1 MKVSAKEKIIR
12 IFTIASF
19 LITILS
25 FELLY
30 NNAEFIRAIINHT
43 ELTYNFSL
51 FRVIIY
57 ITTFVVLLL
66 KFKKMSNYAMQN
78 FDIKVKKYLTI
89 AFFIVFLL
97 GTVYICMTKFKIQ
110 TIGIIIMTFFMTAC
124 MILYLGKSTIKNML
138 IFGFTF
144 GVLFSITNFFNHA
157 IDERQHFISALNVS
171 FGNFNFDEPITD
183 EKYQQWDQ
191 VLRYDQLSEEVF
203 ETYEPQITSEVE
215 EGKEPTGSSAL
226 LYLPSGIGIT
236 LARILKGTM
245 IDVYIAGRI
254 TNLIFYLAVAAVII
268 KILPFKKN
276 LFACFMVNPML
287 IALAAS
293 YSLDGICSIF
303 IMLFIAYVLKLF
315 KEEKIGL
322 KQIGILILLFA
333 LVLMQKSM
341 AYAPIALIV
350 FILPII
356 KIIKQNKKY
365 IPYLI
370 VLAIILLV
378 SGIFLISRI
387 SIPTDTRY
395 EGTDSSSQ
403 VSYLIENP
411 LHLAKVFYNHTIN
424 NLLNFNWLSQLNQ
437 YAFFGTFYH
446 IAFLILAFYYV
457 VIAVTE
463 DSYHFKFKNMTILI
477 IAYLACIFTTSL
489 ALYIGVSKVGADD
502 IDGYQARYLFP
513 ILVLPLMCLSSKNI
527 KIVDKEWTNLKLILI
542 LGIITL
548 IDFVGMVI
556 M

>member
-1 MKVSAKEKIIR
+1 MEVSVKEKITR
-12 IFTIASF
+12 IFTIVSF
-19 LITILS
+19 FMTILS

-30 NNAEFIRAIINHT
+30 SNAEFIRAIINHT
-43 ELTYNFSL
+43 EMTYNFSL

-57 ITTFVVLLL
+57 IVTFVLLL
-66 KFKKMSNYAMQN
+66 LKLKKMSNYAMQS
-78 FDIKVKKYLTI
+78 FDVKVKKYLAI
-89 AFFIVFLL
+89 AFFIVFLF
-97 GTVYICMTKFKIQ
+97 GIIYICMVKFKIQ
-110 TIGIIIMTFFMTAC
+110 TIGIIIMAFFMTAC
-124 MILYLGKSTIKNML
+124 MLLYLGKSTIKNMI

-144 GVLFSITNFFNHA
+144 GILFSITNSFNHA
-157 IDERQHFISALNVS
+157 MDERQHFISALNVS
-171 FGNFNFDEPITD
+171 FGHFNFNEPITD
-183 EKYQQWDQ
+183 EKYQQWEQ
-191 VLRYDQLSEEVF
+191 VLRYNQLSEEAF
-203 ETYEPQITSEVE
+203 ETYEPQITNEVE
-215 EGKEPTGSSAL
+215 EGKKPTGSPSL

-245 IDVYIAGRI
+245 LDVYIAGRI
-254 TNLIFYLAVAAVII
+254 TNLMFYLALAGVII

-276 LFACFMVNPML
+276 LFACIMVNPML
-287 IALAAS
+287 IGLAAS
-293 YSLDGICSIF
+293 YSLDGICAIF

-315 KEEKIGL
+315 KEENVGL

-356 KIIKQNKKY
+356 KIIRQNKKY

-370 VLAIILLV
+370 VLAIIFLV
-378 SGIFLISRI
+378 SGVFLISRI

-395 EGTDSSSQ
+395 EGTNSSSQ

-411 LHLAKVFYNHTIN
+411 MHLAKVFYNHTIN

-437 YAFFGTFYH
+437 NAFFGTFYH
-446 IAFLILAFYYV
+446 VAFLILAFYYI

-463 DSYHFKFKNMTILI
+463 DSYHFKFKNITILI

-489 ALYIGVSKVGADD
+489 GLYIGVSKVGADN

-513 ILVLPLMCLSSKNI
+513 ILVLPLMCLSSRNI

-548 IDFVGMVI
+548 IDFVGMVV